1 LVSLQIHKDN
11 RTEIIAKPKEIT
23 LCLLL
28 WSDDGLT
35 NQNLMKQDRII
46 ATYRIE
52 TAHPVM
58 RAAEIMA
65 GEQSCGT
72 FIRVPGETDEL
83 RANHGARVERI
94 TELEAVHTP
103 SLPFSKPP
111 KNHDG
116 TFQRAEVVLSFP
128 LANMGA
134 SLPNL
139 LATVCGNLYELQE
152 FSGLKLIDLELP
164 RAFADKYPGPQFGVA
179 GTRALTG
186 VTDRPIIGTI
196 IKPSVGLS
204 PDQTAKLVSTLIEAG
219 LDFIKD
225 DELMAN
231 PPHSPFH
238 ERFRAVNR
246 VINDYANRT
255 GKKPMYAVNITGE
268 IDDMLRHHDEVL
280 AGGGT
285 CVMVSVNHVGAPAVA
300 HLRKHS
306 QLPIHGHRNGWGM
319 LTREPYLGIEFKAWH
334 QIWRLAGVDHL
345 HCNGLRNKFWEPDES
360 VITSARACLTPMY
373 DDKPNIVMP
382 VIASA
387 QWAGQA
393 VDTYQALRSAD
404 LMYVCGGGIVAHPD
418 GIAAGVLSVRQA
430 WEAAM
435 QGVTLEEAAKT
446 HEELRRAMETFSR

>member
-1 LVSLQIHKDN
+1 MT
-11 RTEIIAKPKEIT
+11 TE
-23 LCLLL
+23 
-28 WSDDGLT
+28 
-35 NQNLMKQDRII
+35 RII

-52 TAHPVM
+52 TAHPLE

-94 TELEAVHTP
+94 TELESVDTP
-103 SLPFSKPP
+103 SLPFSQLP
-111 KNHDG
+111 KNFDG
-116 TFQRAEVVLSFP
+116 KFKRAEVVLSFP
-128 LANMGA
+128 LANMGT

-139 LATVCGNLYELQE
+139 LATVCGNLYELRE
-152 FSGLKLIDLELP
+152 FSGLKLLDLELP
-164 RAFADKYPGPQFGVA
+164 QAFADKYQGPQFGVA
-179 GTRALTG
+179 GTRKLTG

-196 IKPSVGLS
+196 IKPSVGFS
-204 PDQTAKLVSTLIEAG
+204 PAQTAALVSTLIEAG

-231 PPHSPFH
+231 PPHSPFS
-238 ERFRAVNR
+238 ERFKAVSR
-246 VINDYANRT
+246 VTNEYAERT
-255 GKKPMYAVNITGE
+255 GKKPMYAVNITDE
-268 IDDMLRHHDEVL
+268 IDEMLRHHDEVL

-285 CVMVSVNHVGAPAVA
+285 CVMVSLNHVGAPAVA

-306 QLPIHGHRNGWGM
+306 QVPIHGHRNGWGM
-319 LTREPYLGIEFKAWH
+319 FTREPYLGIEFAAWH
-334 QIWRLAGVDHL
+334 KIWRLAGVDHM

-360 VITSARACLTPMY
+360 FIASARACLQPMFA
-373 DDKPNIVMP
+373 DKPYVSMP

-393 VDTYQALRSAD
+393 VDTYREVGSAD
-404 LMYVCGGGIVAHPD
+404 LMYVCGGGIVGHPD
-418 GIAAGVLSVRQA
+418 GITAGVLSVRQA

-435 QGVTLEEAAKT
+435 QGVALNEYAAT
-446 HEELRRAMETFSR
+446 HVELRRALATFGQ

>member
-1 LVSLQIHKDN
+1 M
-11 RTEIIAKPKEIT
+11 TP
-23 LCLLL
+23 
-28 WSDDGLT
+28 
-35 NQNLMKQDRII
+35 DRII
-46 ATYRIE
+46 ATYRVE
-52 TAHPVM
+52 TAHPLEH
-58 RAAEIMA
+58 AAEIMA

-83 RANHGARVERI
+83 RRNHGARVERI
-94 TELEAVHTP
+94 TELASVDTP

-116 TFQRAEVVLSFP
+116 KFKRAEVVLSFP

-152 FSGLKLIDLELP
+152 FSGLKLLDLELP
-164 RAFADKYPGPQFGVA
+164 QAFADKYQEPQFGVA
-179 GTRALTG
+179 GTRKLTG

-196 IKPSVGLS
+196 IKPSVGFS
-204 PDQTAKLVSTLIEAG
+204 PAQTAALVSTLIEAG

-231 PPHSPFH
+231 PPHSPFS
-238 ERFRAVNR
+238 ERFTAVSR
-246 VINDYANRT
+246 VINEYADRT
-255 GKKPMYAVNITGE
+255 GKKPMYAVNITDE
-268 IDDMLRHHDEVL
+268 IDEMLRHHDEVL

-285 CVMVSVNHVGAPAVA
+285 CVMVSLNHVGAPAVA

-319 LTREPYLGIEFKAWH
+319 FTRSPYLGIEFAAWH
-334 QIWRLAGVDHL
+334 KIWRLAGVDHM

-360 VITSARACLTPMY
+360 FITSARACLQPMFA
-373 DDKPNIVMP
+373 DKPYVAMP

-393 VDTYQALRSAD
+393 VDTYREVGSAD
-404 LMYVCGGGIVAHPD
+404 LMYVCGGGIVGHPD
-418 GIAAGVLSVRQA
+418 GITAGVLSVRQA

-435 QGVTLEEAAKT
+435 QGVALDEYAKT
-446 HEELRRAMETFSR
+446 HVELRRALENFGK

>member
-1 LVSLQIHKDN
+1 M
-11 RTEIIAKPKEIT
+11 TT
-23 LCLLL
+23 
-28 WSDDGLT
+28 
-35 NQNLMKQDRII
+35 DRII

-52 TAHPVM
+52 TSHPLE

-83 RANHGARVERI
+83 RANHGAIVERI
-94 TELEAVHTP
+94 TELESVDTP

-116 TFQRAEVVLSFP
+116 KFKRAEVDLSFP

-152 FSGLKLIDLELP
+152 FSGLKLLDLELP
-164 RAFADKYPGPQFGVA
+164 HAFADKYQGPQFGIE
-179 GTRALTG
+179 GTRKLTN
-186 VTDRPIIGTI
+186 VYNRPIIGTI

-204 PDQTAKLVSTLIEAG
+204 SQQTAELVSTLIEAG

-231 PPHSPFH
+231 PPHSPFS
-238 ERFRAVNR
+238 ERFKAVSR
-246 VINDYANRT
+246 VINEYADRT
-255 GKKPMYAVNITGE
+255 GKKPMYAVNITDE
-268 IDDMLRHHDEVL
+268 IDEMLRHHDEVL

-285 CVMVSVNHVGAPAVA
+285 CVMVSLNHVGAPAVT

-319 LTREPYLGIEFKAWH
+319 FTREPYLGIEFAAWH
-334 QIWRLAGVDHL
+334 KIWRLAGVDHM

-360 VITSARACLTPMY
+360 FIASARACLQPMFA
-373 DDKPNIVMP
+373 DKPYVPMP

-393 VDTYQALRSAD
+393 VDTYREVGSAD
-404 LMYVCGGGIVAHPD
+404 LMYVCGGGIVGHPD
-418 GIAAGVLSVRQA
+418 GITAGVLSVRQA

-435 QGVTLEEAAKT
+435 QGVALNEYAKT
-446 HEELRRAMETFSR
+446 HVELQRALENFSS

>member
-1 LVSLQIHKDN
+1 MSN
-11 RTEIIAKPKEIT
+11 
-23 LCLLL
+23 
-28 WSDDGLT
+28 
-35 NQNLMKQDRII
+35 DRII

-52 TAHPVM
+52 TAHPLE

-83 RANHGARVERI
+83 RANHSARVERI
-94 TELEAVHTP
+94 TELESVTTP

-111 KNHDG
+111 KNHNG
-116 TFQRAEVVLSFP
+116 TFKRAEVVLSFP

-152 FSGLKLIDLELP
+152 FSGLKLIDLTLP
-164 RAFADKYPGPQFGVA
+164 RAFADKYQGPQFGVE
-179 GTRALTG
+179 GTRKLTG
-186 VTDRPIIGTI
+186 VTDRPMIGTI

-204 PDQTAKLVSTLIEAG
+204 PAQTAELVSTLIEAG

-231 PPHSPFH
+231 PPHSPFS
-238 ERFRAVNR
+238 ERFAAVSR
-246 VINDYANRT
+246 VINDYSMRT
-255 GKKPMYAVNITGE
+255 GKKPMYAINITDE
-268 IDDMLRHHDEVL
+268 MDEMLRHHDEVL
-280 AGGGT
+280 ACGGT
-285 CVMVSVNHVGAPAVA
+285 CVMVSLNHIGAPALA

-319 LTREPYLGIEFKAWH
+319 LTREPYLGIEFAAWH
-334 QIWRLAGVDHL
+334 KIWRLAGTDHI

-360 VITSARACLTPMY
+360 VIRSARTCLTPLY
-373 DDKPNIVMP
+373 EDKPYTVMP

-393 VDTYQALRSAD
+393 VDTYREVGSAD

-435 QGVTLEEAAKT
+435 QGVALNDYAKT
-446 HEELRRAMETFSR
+446 HEELRRAMERFNQ

>member
-1 LVSLQIHKDN
+1 M
-11 RTEIIAKPKEIT
+11 TA
-23 LCLLL
+23 
-28 WSDDGLT
+28 
-35 NQNLMKQDRII
+35 DRIL
-46 ATYRIE
+46 ATYHIE
-52 TAHPVM
+52 TAHPLA
-58 RAAEIMA
+58 RAAEVMA

-72 FIRVPGETDEL
+72 FVRVPGETDEL
-83 RANHGARVERI
+83 RANHAARVERI
-94 TELEAVHTP
+94 TELETVDEPA
-103 SLPFSKPP
+103 LPHSKPP

-116 TFQRAEVVLSFP
+116 KFKRAEVVLSFP

-139 LATVCGNLYELQE
+139 LATVCGNLYELHE

-164 RAFADKYPGPQFGVA
+164 HAFADKYPGPQFGIE
-179 GTRALTG
+179 GTRKLTS
-186 VTDRPIIGTI
+186 VKDRPIIGTI
-196 IKPSVGLS
+196 IKPSVGLT
-204 PDQTAKLVSTLIEAG
+204 PEQTAELVKTLIEAG

-231 PPHSPFH
+231 PPHSPFS
-238 ERFRAVNR
+238 ERFAAVSR
-246 VINDYANRT
+246 VINEYADRT
-255 GKKPMYAVNITGE
+255 GKKPMYAVNITDE
-268 IDDMLRHHDEVL
+268 IDEMLRHHDEVL

-285 CVMVSVNHVGAPAVA
+285 CVMVSLNHVGVPAVA
-300 HLRKHS
+300 HLRQHS

-319 LTREPYLGIEFKAWH
+319 LTREPYLGIEFKAWS

-360 VITSARACLTPMY
+360 VIRSAKSLLTPMY
-373 DDKPNIVMP
+373 EDKPYLAMP

-393 VDTYQALRSAD
+393 VDTYEQVGSAD

-430 WEAAM
+430 WEAAL
-435 QGVTLEEAAKT
+435 QGVALEAYAKM
-446 HEELRRAMETFSR
+446 HEELRRAIEKFS

>member
-1 LVSLQIHKDN
+1 M
-11 RTEIIAKPKEIT
+11 TA
-23 LCLLL
+23 
-28 WSDDGLT
+28 
-35 NQNLMKQDRII
+35 DRII
-46 ATYRIE
+46 ATYHIE
-52 TAHPVM
+52 TAHPLE

-72 FIRVPGETDEL
+72 FVRVPGETDEL
-83 RANHGARVERI
+83 RANHAARVERI
-94 TELEAVHTP
+94 TELEAVETP

-116 TFQRAEVVLSFP
+116 KFKRAEVVLSFP
-128 LANMGA
+128 LVNMGA

-152 FSGLKLIDLELP
+152 FSGLKLIDLALP
-164 RAFADKYPGPQFGVA
+164 RAFADKYPGPQFGIA
-179 GTRALTG
+179 GTRQLTSVEG
-186 VTDRPIIGTI
+186 RPIIGTI

-204 PDQTAKLVSTLIEAG
+204 PEQTAALVKTLIEAG

-231 PPHSPFH
+231 PPHSPVSA
-238 ERFRAVNR
+238 RFTAVSR
-246 VINDYANRT
+246 VINDYADRT

-285 CVMVSVNHVGAPAVA
+285 CVMVSLNHVGAPAVA
-300 HLRKHS
+300 HLRRHA

-319 LTREPYLGIEFKAWH
+319 LTREPYLGIEFKAWS

-360 VITSARACLTPMY
+360 VIRSAKSLLTPMY
-373 DDKPNIVMP
+373 EDKPYLAMP

-387 QWAGQA
+387 QWAGQS
-393 VDTYQALRSAD
+393 VDTYQQLGSAD

-430 WEAAM
+430 WEAALR
-435 QGVTLEEAAKT
+435 GVVLEEYAGT
-446 HEELRRAMETFSR
+446 HNELRRAIEKFGQ

>member
-1 LVSLQIHKDN
+1 MNS
-11 RTEIIAKPKEIT
+11 
-23 LCLLL
+23 
-28 WSDDGLT
+28 
-35 NQNLMKQDRII
+35 DRII

-52 TAHPVM
+52 TAHALE

-83 RANHGARVERI
+83 RANHGAVVERI
-94 TELEAVHTP
+94 TELESVDIP

-116 TFQRAEVVLSFP
+116 KFKRAEVVLSFP
-128 LANMGA
+128 FANMGA

-152 FSGLKLIDLELP
+152 FSGLKLLDLELP
-164 RAFADKYPGPQFGVA
+164 HAFADKYQGPQFGID
-179 GTRALTG
+179 GTRKLTN
-186 VTDRPIIGTI
+186 VYDRPIIGTI
-196 IKPSVGLS
+196 IKPSVGFS
-204 PDQTAKLVSTLIEAG
+204 PEQTAALVSTLIEAG

-231 PPHSPFH
+231 PPHSPFS
-238 ERFRAVNR
+238 ERFKAVSR
-246 VINDYANRT
+246 VINEYADRT
-255 GKKPMYAVNITGE
+255 GKKPMYAVNITDE
-268 IDDMLRHHDEVL
+268 IDEMLRHHDEVL

-285 CVMVSVNHVGAPAVA
+285 CVMVSLNHVGAPAVT

-319 LTREPYLGIEFKAWH
+319 FTREPYLGIEFAAWH
-334 QIWRLAGVDHL
+334 KIWRLAGVDHM

-360 VITSARACLTPMY
+360 FIASARACLQPMFA
-373 DDKPNIVMP
+373 DKPCVAMP

-393 VDTYQALRSAD
+393 VDTYREVGSAD
-404 LMYVCGGGIVAHPD
+404 LMYVCGGGIVGHPD
-418 GIAAGVLSVRQA
+418 GITAGVLSVRQA

-435 QGVTLEEAAKT
+435 QGVALNEYAKT
-446 HEELRRAMETFSR
+446 HEELRRAIEKFSP

>member
-1 LVSLQIHKDN
+1 M
-11 RTEIIAKPKEIT
+11 TA
-23 LCLLL
+23 
-28 WSDDGLT
+28 
-35 NQNLMKQDRII
+35 DRII
-46 ATYRIE
+46 ATYHIE
-52 TAHPVM
+52 TAHPLLQT
-58 RAAEIMA
+58 AEIMA

-72 FIRVPGETDEL
+72 FVRVPGETEEL
-83 RANHGARVERI
+83 REHHAARIERI
-94 TELEAVHTP
+94 IELETVNEP

-116 TFQRAEVVLSFP
+116 KYKRAEVVLSFP

-139 LATVCGNLYELQE
+139 LATVCGNLYELRE

-164 RAFADKYPGPQFGVA
+164 RAFADKYPGPQFGIA
-179 GTRALTG
+179 GTRQLAG
-186 VTDRPIIGTI
+186 VEARPIIGTI

-204 PDQTAKLVSTLIEAG
+204 PQQTAELVSTLIEAG

-231 PPHSPFH
+231 PPHSPFS
-238 ERFRAVNR
+238 ERFKAVSR
-246 VINDYANRT
+246 VINEYAERT
-255 GKKPMYAVNITGE
+255 GKKPMYAVNITDE
-268 IDDMLRHHDEVL
+268 IDEMLRHHDEVS
-280 AGGGT
+280 ASGGT
-285 CVMVSVNHVGAPAVA
+285 CVMVSLNHTGASAVA
-300 HLRKHS
+300 HLRRHS

-319 LTREPYLGIEFKAWH
+319 LTREPYLGIDFRAYQK
-334 QIWRLAGVDHL
+334 IWRLAGVDHL

-360 VITSARACLTPMY
+360 VIRSAKALLTPMY
-373 DDKPNIVMP
+373 EDKPYFAMP

-393 VDTYQALRSAD
+393 ADTYEQVGSAD

-430 WEAAM
+430 WEAAL
-435 QGVTLEEAAKT
+435 QGIALEEYAQT
-446 HEELRRAMETFSR
+446 HSELRRTLEKFGQS

>member
-1 LVSLQIHKDN
+1 M
-11 RTEIIAKPKEIT
+11 TT
-23 LCLLL
+23 
-28 WSDDGLT
+28 
-35 NQNLMKQDRII
+35 DRII

-52 TAHPVM
+52 TAHALE

-94 TELEAVHTP
+94 TELESVTTP

-116 TFQRAEVVLSFP
+116 TFKRAEVVLSFP

-152 FSGLKLIDLELP
+152 FSGLKLLDLALP
-164 RAFADKYPGPQFGVA
+164 RAFADQYPGPQFGVA
-179 GTRALTG
+179 GTRQFTG

-204 PDQTAKLVSTLIEAG
+204 PAQTAELVKTLIEAG

-231 PPHSPFH
+231 PPHSPFR
-238 ERFRAVNR
+238 ERFAAVSR
-246 VINDYANRT
+246 VINEYAMRT

-268 IDDMLRHHDEVL
+268 IDDMLRQHDEVV

-285 CVMVSVNHVGAPAVA
+285 CVMVSLNHVGTPAVA
-300 HLRKHS
+300 HLRRHS

-319 LTREPYLGIEFKAWH
+319 FTREPYLGIEFKAWH
-334 QIWRLAGVDHL
+334 QLWRLAGVDHL
-345 HCNGLRNKFWEPDES
+345 HCNGLRNKFWEPDDS
-360 VITSARACLTPMY
+360 VITSARACLTPMFT
-373 DDKPNIVMP
+373 DKPYIAMP

-393 VDTYQALRSAD
+393 VDTYAQVGSAD
-404 LMYVCGGGIVAHPD
+404 LMYVCGGGIVGHPD
-418 GIAAGVLSVRQA
+418 GIAAGVRSVRQA

-435 QGVTLEEAAKT
+435 QGVALDEYART
-446 HEELRRAMETFSR
+446 HEELKRALETFGQ